1 MKAKTYIEKRWVFLL
16 LTFFWVIVLFENHIL
31 DASSGIIKLSDRLQ
45 TGAKAPGLF
54 AFLMIV
60 WAVIIL
66 ISFAAC
72 AIVNGCGI
80 KDFLV
85 IGILTGLVTIVLVPF
100 AMPIDEVTHFFRA
113 WSISSGHLGQVKTG
127 SGLVGDYVPEKL
139 YYIMNKP
146 ANSMSLR
153 ALYLSMAEWSERIGG
168 SSNAFYENGYAGY
181 YLPIGYFPAALG
193 LLVARILNLPLFL
206 MIYLGRFTNFLVYLT
221 VSFIAYRKVP
231 FYKNVFF
238 LAALNPGAIYLACTY
253 STDGVLISNIL
264 LFVSICLKY
273 YFAED
278 ISYAMER
285 LGKKDSA
292 IRKRTIIGG
301 GDIALLI
308 ITAAFIASM
317 KTFTYTPILLLF
329 FLIPSGSMSMKKR
342 IGTLLG
348 CIAVLAVLGVVQ
360 ARLLSAFTYNDTRL
374 ATSTDTAGQI
384 SYVLKHP
391 IATLRL
397 VLNYLDQHIYYMTGS
412 VKTMQMGA
420 GVEGLARL
428 CAVISIFTVF
438 LTDKR
443 PIGNRK
449 HTKLVIFC
457 GVIYVAEVLLLI
469 LSLYVISTDV
479 GGTEIIGVQSR
490 YMLPLLVLLYTTL
503 VHLPIRGTMRDYEGF
518 VGYMTIFAVLTMVVT
533 NLVQLM

>member
-1 MKAKTYIEKRWVFLL
+1 MEAKTYIEKRWVFLL

-54 AFLMIV
+54 AFLLIV
-60 WAVIIL
+60 WAVILL
-66 ISFAAC
+66 ISVVLC
-72 AIVNGCGI
+72 GIVDGCGT

-85 IGILTGLVTIVLVPF
+85 IGLLTGLATIVLVPF

-113 WSISSGHLGQVKTG
+113 WSISSGHLVQVKTA

-139 YYIMNKP
+139 YYVMNKP
-146 ANSMSLR
+146 ADSMNLR
-153 ALYLSMAEWSERIGG
+153 ALYLNMAEWSERLSGR
-168 SSNAFYENGYAGY
+168 SNAFYENGYAGY
-181 YLPIGYFPAALG
+181 YLPIGYFPAAIG
-193 LLVARILNLPLFL
+193 LLIARIMNLPLFL
-206 MIYLGRFTNFLVYLT
+206 MVYVGRFTNFLVYLV
-221 VSFIAYRKVP
+221 VSLIAYRKVP
-231 FYKNVFF
+231 FYKNIFF

-253 STDGVLISNIL
+253 STDGILICSIL

-278 ISYAMER
+278 VAYAMER
-285 LGKKDSA
+285 LGKNDRA
-292 IRKRTIIGG
+292 IRKRKIIGG
-301 GDIALLI
+301 GDITLLI
-308 ITAAFIASM
+308 ITTAFIASM

-329 FLIPSGSMSMKKR
+329 FLIPNGSMSMTKR
-342 IGTLLG
+342 IGTLIG
-348 CIAVLAVLGVVQ
+348 CIAVLVALGVLQ
-360 ARLLSAFTYNDTRL
+360 AGLLSAFTYNDTRL

-391 IATLRL
+391 IITLRL
-397 VLNYLDQHIYYMTGS
+397 VMNYLDQHIYYLTGS

-428 CAVISIFTVF
+428 CAILPIFTVF

-449 HTKLVIFC
+449 HTKLVVFC
-457 GVIYVAEVLLLI
+457 SLIYVAEVLLLI

-503 VHLPIRGTMRDYEGF
+503 VHLPIRGNMRDYEGF
-518 VGYMTIFAVLTMVVT
+518 VGYMTIFSVLTMLVT

>member
-54 AFLMIV
+54 AFLMTV

-85 IGILTGLVTIVLVPF
+85 IGILTGLATIVLVPF

-301 GDIALLI
+301 GDIA
-308 ITAAFIASM
+308 
-317 KTFTYTPILLLF
+317 
-329 FLIPSGSMSMKKR
+329 GSMSMKKR

-348 CIAVLAVLGVVQ
+348 CIAVLVVLGVVQ